1 MQPWAILVHDCEELV
16 VRVLGDADVDR
27 RRGALSREDRGRF
40 GQLEAANTVVLLALC
55 QGDVQVPTKNAC
67 HHSEKPATRFAAASH
82 FYRLALNLSLV

>member
-40 GQLEAANTVVLLALC
+40 GQLEAANTASGVIGVVSRRRPSTYKERLPPQRETCHAFRRRQSLLQA
-55 QGDVQVPTKNAC
+55 GT
-67 HHSEKPATRFAAASH
+67 
-82 FYRLALNLSLV
+82 